1 MRPHRMCSL
10 VTAAVALSAGLAGAA
25 PALATPSATSA
36 TGPEVVVAAVSK
48 GATWHCSNG
57 GFTGYIYINYTR
69 QSGRSDKV
77 NWVQYKIVK
86 GRSHG
91 GSKADVTWGD
101 GGVVPRLA
109 YKTHRGKQDGQ
120 WHWLGGSYSRG
131 GGDYGFSF
139 TFDKSHASDPH
150 CSKAVGNRLP

>member
-1 MRPHRMCSL
+1 M
-10 VTAAVALSAGLAGAA
+10 TAAVALSAGLAGAA
-25 PALATPSATSA
+25 PALAAAPGAMSATSA
-36 TGPEVVVAAVSK
+36 TGQDGAVAAVSK
-48 GATWHCSNG
+48 GATWHCSKG

-69 QSGRSDKV
+69 QSGRADKV

-91 GSKADVTWGD
+91 GNKADVTWGD

-150 CSKAVGNRLP
+150 CGKALGNRLP